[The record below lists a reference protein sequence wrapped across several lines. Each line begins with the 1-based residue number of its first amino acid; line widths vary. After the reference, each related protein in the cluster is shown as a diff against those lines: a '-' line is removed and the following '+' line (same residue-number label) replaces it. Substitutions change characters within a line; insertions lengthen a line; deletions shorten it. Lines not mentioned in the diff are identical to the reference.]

1 MTTLWAGMVIAA
13 ALLLQSALSLLLPAY
28 AALLDPFLII
38 TVFVCLTRG
47 EGAGMLVGTV
57 AAWAQDL
64 TFGGQVLG
72 PQGTSQVVG
81 LLGLSRVLLSYALGH
96 AGRRFLITSFPAQ
109 FAALF
114 LSAFVDMWL
123 LVLFAALFEVPH
135 GNLSAL
141 TLLARATLNATV
153 GALAFQLIEWRWKRE
168 TPL

>member
-1 MTTLWAGMVIAA
+1 VTALWAGMVIAA

-47 EGAGMLVGTV
+47 EGAGMLVGTA

-64 TFGGQVLG
+64 TFGG
-72 PQGTSQVVG
+72 QVVG
-81 LLGLSRVLLSYALGH
+81 LLGLSRVLLSYVLGH

-114 LSAFVDMWL
+114 VSAFVDMWL
-123 LVLFAALFEVPH
+123 LALFAALFDVPH
-135 GNLSAL
+135 GSLSAL
-141 TLLARATLNATV
+141 TLLARATVNATV